1 MKRTLIALALVGL
14 LGGCQ
19 TVTQTVT
26 GWYDDIFS
34 SSSKKTLP
42 APLPDFKPSVEVK
55 LRANANIGGAG
66 AFVFA
71 PALNK
76 EGLFAAGFDG
86 KLARFEADTL
96 KERWRTE
103 AGKKLSGG
111 VGAGENLVVVGTQK
125 GEVLAYDF
133 NGQPVWQARVTSEI
147 LSPPQVA
154 AGLVLVRSGDGRI
167 FALSASD
174 GKRKWLYQRA
184 TPALTVRSFGGM
196 MIDKNGVFAGFGGGK
211 LVALELG
218 SGNIGWE
225 VSVAL
230 PRGVSELERIADVTS
245 NAVTDGRMVC
255 AVAFQGRV
263 ACFEIQNGNVVWARD
278 LSSIAGLAMD
288 ARNVYV
294 ADVNGAVHAM
304 DKTTGGYVWKQD
316 KLTHRQLSTPLIYR
330 GYVVVGDLQ
339 GYVHFISRED
349 GAFAAR
355 IATDGSP
362 IRAQPQAL
370 TDGVLVQTK
379 NGGLFVLGLN

>member
-1 MKRTLIALALVGL
+1 MKRTLLGLTLIALLS
-14 LGGCQ
+14 GC
-19 TVTQTVT
+19 QTVT
-26 GWYDDIFS
+26 GWYDDWFGSIN
-34 SSSKKTLP
+34 KKTLP
-42 APLPDFKPSVEVK
+42 APLVNFTPSAEVK
-55 LRANANIGGAG
+55 LRTSANSGGAG
-66 AFVFA
+66 AFVFL

-76 EGLFAAGFDG
+76 EGIFATGFDG
-86 KLARFEADTL
+86 KLARFDTDTL
-96 KERWRTE
+96 KQRWQIDT
-103 AGKKLSGG
+103 GKKLSGG
-111 VGAGENLVVVGTQK
+111 VGAADNLVVVGTQK

-133 NGQPVWQARVTSEI
+133 NGQPVWQARVTSEV
-147 LSPPQVA
+147 LSPPQIA
-154 AGLVLVRSGDGRI
+154 GGLVLVRSGDGRI
-167 FALSASD
+167 FALSAAD

-184 TPALTVRSFGGM
+184 IPTLSVRSFGGVM
-196 MIDKNGVFAGFGGGK
+196 VDKNGVFAGFGGGK
-211 LVALELG
+211 LVALDLE
-218 SGNIGWE
+218 SGNVGWE

-245 NAVTDGRMVC
+245 NAVTDGRVVC

-263 ACFEIQNGNVVWARD
+263 ACFEIQTGNVVWARD
-278 LSSIAGLAMD
+278 MSSIAGLAMD

-294 ADVNGAVHAM
+294 VDVNGAVHAL
-304 DKTTGGYVWKQD
+304 DRTTGGYVWKQD

-339 GYVHFISRED
+339 GQVHFISRED

-370 TDGVLVQTK
+370 TDSVLVQTK

>member
-1 MKRTLIALALVGL
+1 MKRTLIALALAGA

-34 SSSKKTLP
+34 SGSKKTLP
-42 APLPDFKPSVEVK
+42 APLVDFKPSAEVK
-55 LRANANIGGAG
+55 LRASANIGGAG
-66 AFVFA
+66 GFVFA
-71 PALNK
+71 PVLNK
-76 EGLFAAGFDG
+76 EGLFATGFDG

-103 AGKKLSGG
+103 VGKKLSGG
-111 VGAGENLVVVGTQK
+111 VGAAENLVVAGTQK
-125 GEVLAYDF
+125 GEVLAFDF
-133 NGQPVWQARVTSEI
+133 NGQPLWQARVTSEV
-147 LSPPQVA
+147 LSPPQIA
-154 AGLVLVRSGDGRI
+154 GGLVLVRSGDGRI
-167 FALSASD
+167 FALDAKD

-184 TPALTVRSFGGM
+184 TPALTVRSFGGL

-211 LVALELG
+211 LVALDLE
-218 SGNIGWE
+218 SGNVGWE

-245 NAVTDGRMVC
+245 NAVTDGRLVC

-263 ACFEIQNGNVVWARD
+263 ACFEIQNGNVAWARD

-294 ADVNGAVHAM
+294 ADVKGAVHAM
-304 DKTTGGYVWKQD
+304 DKTTGAYVWKQD

-370 TDGVLVQTK
+370 TNGVLVQTK
-379 NGGLFVLGLN
+379 SGGLFVLGLS

>member
-1 MKRTLIALALVGL
+1 MKRVVLGLTLIAL

-19 TVTQTVT
+19 TVT
-26 GWYDDIFS
+26 GWYDDLFS

-42 APLPDFKPSVEVK
+42 APLVNFTPSADVK
-55 LRANANIGGAG
+55 LRASANIGGAG
-66 AFVFA
+66 AFVFQ
-71 PALNK
+71 PALNSD
-76 EGLFAAGFDG
+76 GLFASGFDG
-86 KLARFEADTL
+86 KLARFEAGTL
-96 KERWRTE
+96 KPRWQID

-111 VGAGENLVVVGTQK
+111 VGAADNMVVVGTQK
-125 GEVLAYDF
+125 GEVLAYDYD
-133 NGQPVWQARVTSEI
+133 GKPLWQARVTSEV
-147 LSPPQVA
+147 LSPPLVSG
-154 AGLVLVRSGDGRI
+154 GLVLVRSGDGRI
-167 FALSASD
+167 FGLSATD

-184 TPALTVRSFGGM
+184 TPALTVRSFGGVM
-196 MIDKNGVFAGFGGGK
+196 VDKNAVFAGFGGGK
-211 LVALELG
+211 LVALDLET
-218 SGNIGWE
+218 GNVGWE

-245 NAVTDGRMVC
+245 NAVTDGRVVC

-263 ACFEIQNGNVVWARD
+263 ACFEIQTGNVTWARD
-278 LSSIAGLAMD
+278 LSSIAGLTMD
-288 ARNVYV
+288 TRNLYV
-294 ADVNGAVHAM
+294 ADANGVVHAL
-304 DKTTGGYVWKQD
+304 DKTTGASVWKQD

-339 GYVHFISRED
+339 GQVHFISRED
-349 GAFAAR
+349 GAFVAR

>member
-1 MKRTLIALALVGL
+1 MKRLLIGLALIGL

-19 TVTQTVT
+19 TITQTVT

-34 SSSKKTLP
+34 SGSKKNLP
-42 APLPDFKPSVEVK
+42 AALIEFKPSVEVRQ
-55 LRANANIGGAG
+55 RASANIGGAG
-66 AFVFA
+66 SFVLA
-71 PALNK
+71 PALNRD
-76 EGLFAAGFDG
+76 GLFAAGFDG
-86 KLARFEADTL
+86 KVARYEMDAL
-96 KERWRTE
+96 KERWRID

-111 VGAGENLVVVGTQK
+111 AGAAENLVVVGTQK
-125 GEVLAYDF
+125 GEVLAFDY
-133 NGQPVWQARVTSEI
+133 NGQALWQARVTSEI

-154 AGLVLVRSGDGRI
+154 GGLVLVRSGDGRI
-167 FALSASD
+167 FALDAKD

-184 TPALTVRSFGGM
+184 TPALTVRSFGGL
-196 MIDKNGVFAGFGGGK
+196 IVDKNAVFAGFGGGK
-211 LVALELG
+211 LVALELEN
-218 SGNIGWE
+218 GNVGWE
-225 VSVAL
+225 ASVAL

-245 NAVTDGRMVC
+245 NPVIDGRMIC

-263 ACFEIQNGNVVWARD
+263 ACFEIQSGNALWARD
-278 LSSIAGLAMD
+278 MSSIAGLTMD
-288 ARNVYV
+288 ARNLYV
-294 ADVNGAVHAM
+294 SDVNGAVHAL
-304 DKTTGGYVWKQD
+304 DKNTGSYIWKQD
-316 KLTHRQLSTPLIYR
+316 KLAHRQLSTPLIYR

-379 NGGLFVLGLN
+379 NGGLFVLSLN

>member
-1 MKRTLIALALVGL
+1 MKRVVLGLTLIAL

-19 TVTQTVT
+19 TVT
-26 GWYDDIFS
+26 GWYDDLFS

-42 APLPDFKPSVEVK
+42 APLVNFTPSADVK
-55 LRANANIGGAG
+55 LRASANIGGAG
-66 AFVFA
+66 AFVFQ
-71 PALNK
+71 PALNSD
-76 EGLFAAGFDG
+76 GLFASGFDG
-86 KLARFEADTL
+86 KLARFEAGTL
-96 KERWRTE
+96 KPRWQID

-111 VGAGENLVVVGTQK
+111 VGAADNMVVVGTQK
-125 GEVLAYDF
+125 GEVLAYDYD
-133 NGQPVWQARVTSEI
+133 GKPLWQARVTSEV
-147 LSPPQVA
+147 LSPPLVS
-154 AGLVLVRSGDGRI
+154 GGVVLVRSGDGRI
-167 FALSASD
+167 FGLSATD

-184 TPALTVRSFGGM
+184 TPALTVRSFGGVM
-196 MIDKNGVFAGFGGGK
+196 VDKNAVFAGFGGGK
-211 LVALELG
+211 LVALDLET
-218 SGNIGWE
+218 GNVGWE

-245 NAVTDGRMVC
+245 NAVTDGRVVC

-263 ACFEIQNGNVVWARD
+263 ACFEIQTGNVTWARD
-278 LSSIAGLAMD
+278 LSSIAGLTMD
-288 ARNVYV
+288 TRNLYV
-294 ADVNGAVHAM
+294 ADANGVVHAL
-304 DKTTGGYVWKQD
+304 DKTTGASVWKQD

-339 GYVHFISRED
+339 GQVHFISRED
-349 GAFAAR
+349 GAFVAR

>member
-1 MKRTLIALALVGL
+1 MKRALIGVALLGM

-19 TVTQTVT
+19 TVSQTVT
-26 GWYDDIFS
+26 GWYDDIFG

-42 APLPDFKPSVEVK
+42 APLVDFKASVEVK
-55 LRANANIGGAG
+55 PRANSNIGGAG
-66 AFVFA
+66 TFVFT

-76 EGLFAAGFDG
+76 EGLFVNGFDG
-86 KLARFEADTL
+86 KLARYEADTL
-96 KERWRTE
+96 KETWRID

-111 VGAGENLVVVGTQK
+111 TGAGDGLIAVGTQK
-125 GEVLAYDF
+125 GEVLAYDYS
-133 NGQPVWQARVTSEI
+133 GKALWQARVSSEI
-147 LSPPQVA
+147 LSPPQIA
-154 AGLVLVRSGDGRI
+154 GGLVLVRSGDGRI
-167 FALSASD
+167 YAFDAKD
-174 GKRKWLYQRA
+174 GSRKWLYQRA
-184 TPALTVRSFGGM
+184 TPALTVRSFGGLM
-196 MIDKNGVFAGFGGGK
+196 VDKNGVFAGFGGGK
-211 LVALELG
+211 LVALDLA
-218 SGNIGWE
+218 SGNVGWE

-245 NAVTDGRMVC
+245 NAVTDGRQVC
-255 AVAFQGRV
+255 AAAFQGRV
-263 ACFEIQNGNVVWARD
+263 ACFEIQSGNAIWARD
-278 LSSIAGLAMD
+278 ISSIAGLAMD

-294 ADVNGAVHAM
+294 VDVNGAVHAM
-304 DKTTGGYVWKQD
+304 DKGTGGYVWKQD
-316 KLTHRQLSTPLIYR
+316 KLAHRQLSTPLIYR

>member
-1 MKRTLIALALVGL
+1 MKRALMALALVGL
-14 LGGCQ
+14 LSGCQ

-26 GWYDDIFS
+26 GWYDDIFNTG
-34 SSSKKTLP
+34 SKKTLP
-42 APLPDFKPSVEVK
+42 AALIEFKPSADVR
-55 LRANANIGGAG
+55 LRASANIGGAG
-66 AFVFA
+66 SFVFT

-76 EGLFAAGFDG
+76 DGLFASGFDG
-86 KLARFEADTL
+86 KLARYDADTL
-96 KERWRTE
+96 KERWRVD

-111 VGAGENLVVVGTQK
+111 VGAADNVVVVGTQK
-125 GEVLAYDF
+125 GEVLAFDYA
-133 NGQPVWQARVTSEI
+133 GQALWQARVTSEI

-167 FALSASD
+167 FALDAKD

-184 TPALTVRSFGGM
+184 TPALTVRSFGGLVV
-196 MIDKNGVFAGFGGGK
+196 DKNALFGGFGGGK
-211 LVALELG
+211 LVALELDN
-218 SGNIGWE
+218 GNVGWE
-225 VSVAL
+225 ASVAL

-245 NAVTDGRMVC
+245 NAVLDGRMVC

-263 ACFEIQNGNVVWARD
+263 ACFEIQSGNAIWARE

-288 ARNVYV
+288 ARNLYV
-294 ADVNGAVHAM
+294 SDVNGAVHAL
-304 DKTTGGYVWKQD
+304 DKNTGGYVWKQD
-316 KLTHRQLSTPLIYR
+316 KLAHRQLSTPLIYR

>member
-1 MKRTLIALALVGL
+1 MKRALMALALVGL
-14 LGGCQ
+14 LSGCQ

-26 GWYDDIFS
+26 GWYDDIFTTG
-34 SSSKKTLP
+34 SKKTLP
-42 APLPDFKPSVEVK
+42 AALIEFKPSADVR
-55 LRANANIGGAG
+55 LRVSANIGGAG
-66 AFVFA
+66 SFVFS

-76 EGLFAAGFDG
+76 DGLFATGFDG
-86 KLARFEADTL
+86 KLARYDADTL
-96 KERWRTE
+96 KERWRVE

-111 VGAGENLVVVGTQK
+111 VGAADNVVVVGTQK
-125 GEVLAYDF
+125 GEVLAFDYA
-133 NGQPVWQARVTSEI
+133 GQALWQARVSSEI

-167 FALSASD
+167 FALDAKD

-184 TPALTVRSFGGM
+184 TPALTVRSFGGLVA
-196 MIDKNGVFAGFGGGK
+196 DKNALFAGFGGGK
-211 LVALELG
+211 LVALELEN
-218 SGNIGWE
+218 GNVGWE
-225 VSVAL
+225 ASVAL

-245 NAVTDGRMVC
+245 NAVIDGRMVC

-263 ACFEIQNGNVVWARD
+263 ACFEIQSGNVIWARE

-288 ARNVYV
+288 ARNLYV
-294 ADVNGAVHAM
+294 SDVNGAVHAL
-304 DKTTGGYVWKQD
+304 DKNTGGYVWKQD
-316 KLTHRQLSTPLIYR
+316 KLAHRQLSTPLIYR

>member
-1 MKRTLIALALVGL
+1 MKRALLGLTLIAL

-19 TVTQTVT
+19 TVT
-26 GWYDDIFS
+26 GWYDDLFS

-42 APLPDFKPSVEVK
+42 APLVNFTPSVDVK
-55 LRANANIGGAG
+55 LRASANIGGAG
-66 AFVFA
+66 AFVFQ
-71 PALNK
+71 PALNR
-76 EGLFAAGFDG
+76 EGLFASGFDG
-86 KLARFEADTL
+86 KLARFDADTL
-96 KERWRTE
+96 KQRWQID

-111 VGAGENLVVVGTQK
+111 VGAADNLVVVGTQK
-125 GEVLAYDF
+125 GEVLAYDYD
-133 NGQPVWQARVTSEI
+133 GKPLWQARVTSEV
-147 LSPPQVA
+147 LSPPLVS
-154 AGLVLVRSGDGRI
+154 GGVVLVRSGDGRI
-167 FALSASD
+167 FALSAAD

-184 TPALTVRSFGGM
+184 TPALTVRSFGGVM
-196 MIDKNGVFAGFGGGK
+196 VDKNGVFAGFGGGK
-211 LVALELG
+211 LVALDLET
-218 SGNIGWE
+218 GNVGWE

-245 NAVTDGRMVC
+245 NAVTDGRVVC

-263 ACFEIQNGNVVWARD
+263 ACFEIQTGNVTWARD

-294 ADVNGAVHAM
+294 ADANGVVHAL
-304 DKTTGGYVWKQD
+304 DKTTGASVWKQD

-339 GYVHFISRED
+339 GQVHFIARED

>member
-1 MKRTLIALALVGL
+1 MKRALMALALVGL
-14 LGGCQ
+14 LSGCQ

-26 GWYDDIFS
+26 GWYDDIFNTG
-34 SSSKKTLP
+34 SKKTLP
-42 APLPDFKPSVEVK
+42 AALIEFKPSADVR
-55 LRANANIGGAG
+55 LRASANIGGAG
-66 AFVFA
+66 SFVFS

-76 EGLFAAGFDG
+76 DGLFATGFDG
-86 KLARFEADTL
+86 KLARFDGDTL
-96 KERWRTE
+96 KERWRVD

-111 VGAGENLVVVGTQK
+111 VGAADNVVVVGTQK
-125 GEVLAYDF
+125 GEVLAFDYA
-133 NGQPVWQARVTSEI
+133 GQALWQARVTSEI

-167 FALSASD
+167 FALDAKD

-184 TPALTVRSFGGM
+184 TPALTVRSFGGLVV
-196 MIDKNGVFAGFGGGK
+196 DKNALFGGFGGGK
-211 LVALELG
+211 LVALELDN
-218 SGNIGWE
+218 GNVGWE
-225 VSVAL
+225 ASVAL

-245 NAVTDGRMVC
+245 NAVIDGRMVC

-263 ACFEIQNGNVVWARD
+263 ACFEIQSGNAIWARE

-288 ARNVYV
+288 ARNLYV
-294 ADVNGAVHAM
+294 SDVNGAVHAL
-304 DKTTGGYVWKQD
+304 DKNTGGYVWKQD
-316 KLTHRQLSTPLIYR
+316 KLAHRQLSTPLIYR